1 MKALVGMASSSVSI
15 GQAGPCKGL
24 SWRGII
30 CIGSSLGVPLGEG
43 EDVMPSR

>member
-1 MKALVGMASSSVSI
+1 MRAPIGVASSGVSV
-15 GQAGPCKGL
+15 GRVGPCNGL

-30 CIGSSLGVPLGEG
+30 CIGYSLGVPLGVG